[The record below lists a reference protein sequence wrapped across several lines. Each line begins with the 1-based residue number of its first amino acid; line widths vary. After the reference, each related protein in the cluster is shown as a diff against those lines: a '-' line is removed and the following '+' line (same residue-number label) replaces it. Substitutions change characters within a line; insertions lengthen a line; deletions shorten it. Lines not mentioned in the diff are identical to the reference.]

1 MALVLQ
7 PVQDSI
13 RVVIMSP
20 ENVLVLV
27 LVSGGIGTIFV
38 VLCDVVFCG
47 MLKLLISEGV
57 RLT

>member
-38 VLCDVVFCG
+38 VLCDVVF
-47 MLKLLISEGV
+47 LWNVETFDL
-57 RLT
+57 